1 MTKPQWK
8 GRGGIWL
15 ELKCF
20 WNEVFLLRFW
30 NLQKK
35 KCLVWEY
42 KDIDKILLVEQIDDM
57 KLSHWMFANK
67 FQASLESI
75 FDLPHVKKVLTQI
88 MHNATSNYFF
98 IKV

>member
-1 MTKPQWK
+1 MK
-8 GRGGIWL
+8 GKRRNMVGAEMFLKWSIFL
-15 ELKCF
+15 EIL
-20 WNEVFLLRFW
+20 ESA
-30 NLQKK
+30 KK

-42 KDIDKILLVEQIDDM
+42 KDIDKILLVERINDM

>member
-1 MTKPQWK
+1 MVGAEMFLKWS
-8 GRGGIWL
+8 IFIEIL
-15 ELKCF
+15 ESAK
-20 WNEVFLLRFW
+20 
-30 NLQKK
+30 KK

-42 KDIDKILLVEQIDDM
+42 KDIDKILLVERIDDM

>member
-1 MTKPQWK
+1 MK
-8 GRGGIWL
+8 GKRNMVGAEMLLKWSIFIEIL
-15 ELKCF
+15 ESAK
-20 WNEVFLLRFW
+20 
-30 NLQKK
+30 KK

-42 KDIDKILLVEQIDDM
+42 KDIDKILLVERIDDM

>member
-1 MTKPQWK
+1 MVGAEMFLKWS
-8 GRGGIWL
+8 IFIEIL
-15 ELKCF
+15 ESAK
-20 WNEVFLLRFW
+20 
-30 NLQKK
+30 KK

-42 KDIDKILLVEQIDDM
+42 KDIDKILLVERINDM

-75 FDLPHVKKVLTQI
+75 FDLPQVKKVLTQI